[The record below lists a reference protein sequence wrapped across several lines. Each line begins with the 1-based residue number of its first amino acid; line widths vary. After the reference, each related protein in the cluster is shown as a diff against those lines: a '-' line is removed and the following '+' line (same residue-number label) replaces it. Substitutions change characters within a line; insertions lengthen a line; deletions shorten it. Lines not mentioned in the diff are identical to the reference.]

1 MRAAIVPFLA
11 LLGQE
16 NVFRPSPTSISRKNC
31 AALVRRFSIM
41 AKSPT
46 GLDYLLK
53 PAEHKLAAL
62 CVVSGDEAYLKCEV
76 LQAIRGQL
84 CGDDQGD
91 FAVNVFAGRETEWR
105 DVHDALSA
113 VSLFGDGVQ
122 AAVVEDADTFVTQY
136 RDQLEDYVAQPPRGA
151 TLVLDVKTWNG
162 STRLAKATAKSG
174 LALRCSTPDRGAEL
188 SAYKRSVKA
197 WLAKRAQAVHK
208 AKLEPAAAEML
219 LDLLPLS
226 LGVLE
231 QEVARL
237 ALLAGDGGTG
247 EACKIDPQLV
257 KEQVGGWRTRKTW
270 DMIDAMADGAAADAL
285 AQLDRLLLAGEQPIG
300 LMAQVS
306 SSLRRFSAA
315 ACLYQQ
321 AESQGRRIP
330 LRLALEQ
337 AGVIK
342 FKLGDAERQLKQI
355 GRARTAQLDRW
366 LLDADLAMKGH
377 NSAPARA
384 RLELERLIVRLG
396 RERLEARG

>member
-1 MRAAIVPFLA
+1 
-11 LLGQE
+11 
-16 NVFRPSPTSISRKNC
+16 
-31 AALVRRFSIM
+31 M
-41 AKSPT
+41 AKSPS

-53 PAEHKLAAL
+53 PAAHKIGAL
-62 CVVSGDEAYLKCEV
+62 CVVSGDEAYLKREV
-76 LQAIRGQL
+76 LQAIRGEL
-84 CGDDQGD
+84 CGEDGSDQGE
-91 FAVNVFAGRETEWR
+91 FAVNVFTGRESEWR
-105 DVHDALSA
+105 DVHDALTA
-113 VSLFGDGVQ
+113 VSLFGGGVQ

-136 RDQLEDYVAQPPRGA
+136 RDQLEDFIAQPPRGA

-174 LALRCSTPDRGAEL
+174 LALRCTAPDRGAEL
-188 SAYKRSVKA
+188 TAYKRSVKE
-197 WLAKRAQAVHK
+197 WLAKRAGAVHQT
-208 AKLEPAAAEML
+208 KLEPAAAEML

-237 ALLAGDGGTG
+237 ALMAGEGG
-247 EACKIDPQLV
+247 AIDPKLV

-306 SSLRRFSAA
+306 STLRRFSAA
-315 ACLYQQ
+315 ACLYQH
-321 AESQGRRIP
+321 AEAQGRRMP
-330 LRLALEQ
+330 LRSALEQ

-396 RERLEARG
+396 RESRI